1 MFLIDIILK
10 VVVKLCLFLFVLAK
24 LLRQMTHLN
33 FEFVHVFRFEIKLF
47 FHLFIL
53 KLLFLNLII
62 LLG

>member
-24 LLRQMTHLN
+24 LLGQITHLN

-62 LLG
+62 LFG